1 MQTLPK
7 AGLLTL
13 LPFALLGITSEQA
26 NAQLP
31 EQEQMTSCNA
41 TATPQQVQAGETA
54 TQVSVSLSQPVGQI
68 DEFEAQGDAGLKVA
82 EASDLPRTEMAAEAE
97 QPEPIQMSGAN
108 QVTLWLNTE
117 EAQPGSYEFTLTGSE
132 GDCRG
137 TITVGG

>member
-13 LPFALLGITSEQA
+13 LPFALLGLTSDSA
-26 NAQLP
+26 TAQQP
-31 EQEQMTSCNA
+31 EQELAACNA
-41 TATPQQVQAGETA
+41 TATPQQVQAGEVA
-54 TQVSVSLSQPVGQI
+54 AQVSVSLSQPVGQV
-68 DEFEAQGDAGLKVA
+68 DQFEAQGDAGLKLA
-82 EASDLPRTEMAAEAE
+82 EASDLPRTEMAAEPE
-97 QPEPIQMSGAN
+97 QPQPITMAGAN

-117 EAQPGSYEFTLTGSE
+117 EAQPGSYEFTLRGSE

>member
-7 AGLLTL
+7 AGFLTL
-13 LPFALLGITSEQA
+13 LPFALLGLTSESA
-26 NAQLP
+26 TAQQP
-31 EQEQMTSCNA
+31 EEQLTACNA

-54 TQVSVSLSQPVGQI
+54 AQVSVSLSQPVGQI
-68 DEFEAQGDAGLKVA
+68 DEFEAQGDAGLELA
-82 EASDLPRTEMAAEAE
+82 EASDLPRTEMAVEGE
-97 QPEPIQMSGAN
+97 EPEPITMAGAN

-117 EAQPGSYEFTLTGSE
+117 EAQPGSYEFTLSGSE